1 MDRTVALRAAGLF
14 LLSGLV
20 AGAFAAGAYP
30 ALAQAAVAICATM
43 VVGVMAFGSAPRP
56 HLVPARVR
64 PRRPR

>member
-20 AGAFAAGAYP
+20 AGAFGAGVYP

-43 VVGVMAFGSAPRP
+43 LVGILAFGAAPRR

-64 PRRPR
+64 SRRPR